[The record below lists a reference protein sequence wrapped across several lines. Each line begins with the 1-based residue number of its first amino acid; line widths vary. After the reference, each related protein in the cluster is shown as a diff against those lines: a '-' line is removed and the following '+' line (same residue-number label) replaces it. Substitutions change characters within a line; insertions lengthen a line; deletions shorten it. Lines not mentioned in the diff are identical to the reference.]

1 MSEAKTVDEVTEL
14 ITLWKKHNI
23 GHVEF
28 DFYCGGDSM
37 GDTTLRIYDKKGKA
51 LHEDINFEREN
62 GSSWGEY
69 KERILTLIEDKIYAD
84 VEFYVNSDG
93 HYQGESGMVEMTF
106 NEEESMF
113 DCSKSSESEWSERE
127 TNNILLDL
135 TKEEFEFINNYV
147 ESIIGGEGDFVDY
160 NYKKDFIVDDKRQKL
175 IDALTKKID
184 DITVNFEPDCINGEL
199 QDWFNFECGIDDNE
213 LFEDDKLV
221 IEINNEITVF
231 KEE

>member
-1 MSEAKTVDEVTEL
+1 MSEAKTVDKATEL

-37 GDTTLRIYDKKGKA
+37 GDTTLRIYDKKGQS
-51 LHEDINFEREN
+51 LTENFNFEREN
-62 GSSWGEY
+62 GSWGEY
-69 KERILTLIEDKIYAD
+69 EERILTLIEDKIYDD

-106 NEEESMF
+106 NEEVSMF

-127 TNNILLDL
+127 TNYILLDL

-147 ESIIGGEGDFVDY
+147 ESIVGGEGDWVSF
-160 NYKKDFIVDDKRQKL
+160 NYKKDFIIDDKRQKL
-175 IDALTKKID
+175 IDDLTKKID
-184 DITVNFEPDCINGEL
+184 DTTVNFEPHCINGEL
-199 QDWFNFECGIDDNE
+199 QDWFTFECGMNDNE

-231 KEE
+231 REE

>member
-1 MSEAKTVDEVTEL
+1 MSEVKKVDEQTEL

-62 GSSWGEY
+62 GSSWGAYE
-69 KERILTLIEDKIYAD
+69 ERILTLIEDKIYAD

-127 TNNILLDL
+127 TNNILVDI
-135 TKEEFEFINNYV
+135 TKEEFEFINKYV
-147 ESIIGGEGDFVDY
+147 ESIVGGEGDFTTY
-160 NYKKDFIVDDKRQKL
+160 NYKKDFIIDDKRQKL
-175 IDALTKKID
+175 IDDLTQKID
-184 DITVNFEPDCINGEL
+184 DITTEFEPDDINGEL
-199 QDWFNFECGIDDNE
+199 QDWFTYEGGVDNE

>member
-1 MSEAKTVDEVTEL
+1 MSEVKKVDEQTEL

-37 GDTTLRIYDKKGKA
+37 GDTELRIYDKKGQS
-51 LHEDINFEREN
+51 LTENFTFERKN
-62 GSSWGEY
+62 GSWGEY
-69 KERILTLIEDKIYAD
+69 EERIPTLIEDKIYAD

-147 ESIIGGEGDFVDY
+147 ESLNGGEGDFVNF

-175 IDALTKKID
+175 IDDLTKKID

-199 QDWFNFECGIDDNE
+199 QDWFTFECGIDGNE
-213 LFEDDKLV
+213 VQFEDDKLV

>member
-1 MSEAKTVDEVTEL
+1 MSEAKTVDEQTEL

-23 GHVEF
+23 DHVEF

-37 GDTTLRIYDKKGKA
+37 GDTTLRIYDKKGQSLNDKI
-51 LHEDINFEREN
+51 DFEREN

-127 TNNILLDL
+127 TNNILVDL
-135 TKEEFEFINNYV
+135 TKEEFEFINKYV
-147 ESIIGGEGDFVDY
+147 ESIVGGEGDFTTY
-160 NYKKDFIVDDKRQKL
+160 NYKKDFIIDDKRQKL
-175 IDALTKKID
+175 IDDLTQKID
-184 DITVNFEPDCINGEL
+184 DITTEFEPDDINGEL
-199 QDWFNFECGIDDNE
+199 QDWFTYEGGVDNE

>member
-1 MSEAKTVDEVTEL
+1 MSEAKTVDEQTEL

-23 GHVEF
+23 DHVEF

-37 GDTTLRIYDKKGKA
+37 GDTTLRIYDKKGQSLNDKI
-51 LHEDINFEREN
+51 DFEREN
-62 GSSWGEY
+62 GSSWGTY
-69 KERILTLIEDKIYAD
+69 NERILTLIEDKIYAD

-127 TNNILLDL
+127 TNNILVDI
-135 TKEEFEFINNYV
+135 TKEEFEFINKYV
-147 ESIIGGEGDFVDY
+147 ESIVGGEGDFTTY
-160 NYKKDFIVDDKRQKL
+160 NYKKDFIIDDKRQKL
-175 IDALTKKID
+175 IDDLTQKID
-184 DITVNFEPDCINGEL
+184 DITTEFEPDDINGEL
-199 QDWFNFECGIDDNE
+199 QDWFTYEGGVDNE

>member
-1 MSEAKTVDEVTEL
+1 MSEAKTVDEQTEL

-37 GDTTLRIYDKKGKA
+37 GDTTLRIYDKKGQSLNDKI
-51 LHEDINFEREN
+51 DFEREN

-106 NEEESMF
+106 DEEESMF

-127 TNNILLDL
+127 TNNILVDL
-135 TKEEFEFINNYV
+135 TKEEFEFINKYV
-147 ESIIGGEGDFVDY
+147 
-160 NYKKDFIVDDKRQKL
+160 
-175 IDALTKKID
+175 
-184 DITVNFEPDCINGEL
+184 
-199 QDWFNFECGIDDNE
+199 
-213 LFEDDKLV
+213 
-221 IEINNEITVF
+221 
-231 KEE
+231 

>member
-1 MSEAKTVDEVTEL
+1 MSEAKTVDEQTEL

-23 GHVEF
+23 DHVEF

-37 GDTTLRIYDKKGKA
+37 GDTTLRIYDKKGQSLNDKI
-51 LHEDINFEREN
+51 DFEREN
-62 GSSWGEY
+62 GSYWGVY
-69 KERILTLIEDKIYAD
+69 NERILTLIEDKIYAD

-93 HYQGESGMVEMTF
+93 HYQGESGVVEMTF
-106 NEEESMF
+106 DEEESMF
-113 DCSKSSESEWSERE
+113 NCSKSSESEWSERE

-147 ESIIGGEGDFVDY
+147 ESIVGGEGDFVDY
-160 NYKKDFIVDDKRQKL
+160 NYKKDFIIDDKRQKL
-175 IDALTKKID
+175 IDDLTQKID

-199 QDWFNFECGIDDNE
+199 QDWFTYEGGTDDNE
-213 LFEDDKLV
+213 LFENDKLV
-221 IEINNEITVF
+221 ITIHNEITVF

>member
-1 MSEAKTVDEVTEL
+1 MSEAKTVDEQTEL

-23 GHVEF
+23 DHVEF

-37 GDTTLRIYDKKGKA
+37 GDTTLRIYDKKGQSLNDKI
-51 LHEDINFEREN
+51 DFEREN

-106 NEEESMF
+106 DEEESMF

-127 TNNILLDL
+127 TNNILVDI
-135 TKEEFEFINNYV
+135 TKEEFEFINKYV
-147 ESIIGGEGDFVDY
+147 ESIVGGEGDFTTY
-160 NYKKDFIVDDKRQKL
+160 NYKKDFIIDDKRQKL
-175 IDALTKKID
+175 IDDLTQKID
-184 DITVNFEPDCINGEL
+184 DITTEFEPDDINGEL
-199 QDWFNFECGIDDNE
+199 QDWFTYEGGVDNE